1 MKKHL
6 IVYYGDATECVEG
19 FGKDCKRSCKGA
31 LHVNPGR
38 QITVTDDEL
47 AHIKSKHKHIVPKLR
62 ILSSMEEKAEPK
74 KAEKKEEAKAEPKKE
89 AKKEEAESKD
99 EAQEESVTKK
109 KRRR

>member
-38 QITVTDDEL
+38 QMTVTNDEL
-47 AHIKSKHKHIVPKLR
+47 EFLKKKYKHMLPKLR
-62 ILSSMEEKAEPK
+62 ILSTMKEEV
-74 KAEKKEEAKAEPKKE
+74 KKESVKAEPKKE
-89 AKKEEAESKD
+89 NAAVKKVTAPKKT
-99 EAQEESVTKK
+99 QEEGKK
-109 KRRR
+109 KRR

>member
-6 IVYYGDATECVEG
+6 IVYYGDATECVEK

-38 QITVTDDEL
+38 QMTVTNDEL
-47 AHIKSKHKHIVPKLR
+47 ECLKKHHKHMLPKLR
-62 ILSSMEEKAEPK
+62 ILSSMEEAKAVKAES
-74 KAEKKEEAKAEPKKE
+74 KEEVKAEPKKE
-89 AKKEEAESKD
+89 AKAVEAPKKD
-99 EAQEESVTKK
+99 AQEEGKK